1 MEIVKIVRINDVC
14 FRGQYAYAIEKMM
27 NGEEITIDDFY
38 NGKYEATNK
47 VKRFISLLEMARIK
61 YDMRRNEN
69 DSIRSTVL
77 KKL

>member
-1 MEIVKIVRINDVC
+1 MKIIRINDVC
-14 FRGQYAYAIEKMM
+14 FRGQYANAIEKLMR
-27 NGEEITIDDFY
+27 GEEVTINDFY

-61 YDMRRNEN
+61 YNMRRNEN
-69 DSIRSTVL
+69 GSIRSTVF